1 MQTQVKFVWGIC
13 TYRDQTHDSREVDEC
28 LNDLEASGNDRP
40 DEEFGFE
47 LKRNGKNEAEIR
59 TQVTDMCSDVYVDVV
74 RQGIVA
80 EDDISNNAETGG
92 NDDDDDDEEE
102 EEEGGTGTN
111 DNDGTDPGP
120 SPVASPTALVVPT
133 SPSVP
138 NLGPSD
144 DTAPATA
151 PAVDQSPTSSPAG
164 APTTV
169 SADYLDGVIDDDT
182 AETIVYF
189 DVFFAYR
196 MEFSD
201 ESMTAKTV
209 ESEYGDIIKSTI
221 ASVLQDE
228 GVSRRL
234 ALSLSSGVA
243 EPIENVNYADS
254 YCPSDDEDAETVKSC
269 VLVVSLVRVEA
280 EKGTEDQNSAKSAIQ
295 TPLRVSMAPISDTFE
310 KAVGIDGTV
319 RVEWVSGAPGQDAT
333 VSLGTDGTNN
343 NKSLS
348 HGGIF
353 ALAVCLTVLLA
364 GGIFATGQLLIVLFA
379 KKEEDG
385 SSYHDV
391 DDVEAQELRSASV
404 SKDLS
409 SSKPIATG
417 VLSNDGDE
425 LLDHDVEIR
434 SAAASVPHTSG
445 EKNAEGCGDWAAC
458 GATAAIL
465 ASAKSSIGDE
475 VSSIAPSSRVP
486 TPSEEEDRS
495 VTMFTELL
503 FDLPPES
510 LSTSHPSQ
518 ESLASLVASESVP
531 QLSPQGE
538 ALNCTRS
545 LGTSTSTVS
554 EATPATDTQA
564 RSSDSLSGVDSSL
577 NSTANRSLPAKNAP
591 TIGYTGIAMA
601 GAAATGTA
609 MVTSNRNGDDQ
620 SFDGSVISDKP
631 SEADN
636 RLVASKSALLSP
648 EQIDGLNRRVDTAL
662 NTGDW
667 ANVLT
672 EANAITEQ
680 EASTTNASDE
690 ASQRTSKSAQ
700 SFLGR
705 LFGGGG
711 VLTVAVAAG
720 TATTAVAV
728 ASSSSDKTTET
739 PKKSND
745 YYANTAQDDIVLA
758 QTQSSEGSPN
768 VSSPPDESSSD
779 SAFTNFGSDSAVASL
794 GSSLFVD
801 PNASVSETNNSQ
813 ISADCPLIA
822 DTEDTKRKNS
832 PKNLFGLGSK
842 KSSSNNVPT
851 SGDDDDSS
859 PKSSWKR
866 KLGFGGNSK
875 SASDAIDNN
884 LAMLEDSS
892 VESRSLG
899 SDAMNEDDIASSMS
913 GVAATPRSATP
924 FNAGSFAAA
933 TLVTSSNAINDV
945 SSDIYASSASASIPA
960 DHDAD
965 DVMSHRSFVDDLD
978 VAIETGNWDAVEEAA
993 ANMLDGISSS
1003 DASSRTDGGI
1013 SSAASSD
1020 FHSTGSHFSSSRGG
1034 SSIGN
1039 STANTAKIKA
1049 LEHAIEN
1056 NNWQRVLELSGKYKK
1071 EVSEDGE
1078 SPKGAAAAAAWAIDR
1093 SFQDQI
1099 GEGEEENVSGG
1110 DEL

>member
-13 TYRDQTHDSREVDEC
+13 TYRDQTHDSRGIDEC
-28 LNDLEASGNDRP
+28 LNDLEASGNGRS

-47 LKRNGKNEAEIR
+47 LKRNGKNEAEIG
-59 TQVTDMCSDVYVDVV
+59 TQVTDMCSDVYADVV

-92 NDDDDDDEEE
+92 DDDD

-151 PAVDQSPTSSPAG
+151 LAVDQSPTSSPAG

-182 AETIVYF
+182 AETVVYF

-243 EPIENVNYADS
+243 DPIENVNYADS

-280 EKGTEDQNSAKSAIQ
+280 EKDTEDQNSAKSAIQ

-310 KAVGIDGTV
+310 EAVGIVGLV

-379 KKEEDG
+379 KKEDDG

-445 EKNAEGCGDWAAC
+445 EKTAEGCGDWAAC

-495 VTMFTELL
+495 VSMFTELL

-609 MVTSNRNGDDQ
+609 MATSNRKGDDQ

-680 EASTTNASDE
+680 EASTKEPTNASDE
-690 ASQRTSKSAQ
+690 ASQRTSNSAP

-705 LFGGGG
+705 LFGGRG

-739 PKKSND
+739 PQKSND
-745 YYANTAQDDIVLA
+745 EYANTAQDDIVLA

-822 DTEDTKRKNS
+822 DKEDTKRKKS

-933 TLVTSSNAINDV
+933 TLVTSSNALNDV